1 MSSATHTTWSCFDTR
16 VVRDS
21 DVSAVKQKQMHNV
34 YQRRLVS
41 ANKRP
46 SCKYQAI
53 KKVQDDK
60 NKDAIIFPFPGRIV
74 TRSSTHYT
82 LFSHPCTTQEAA
94 TCNQTCGAQKL
105 PFPFGFSSGC
115 QIRLNCTANATILA
129 ADFPVQSIIGDTIL
143 INLPATCGR
152 PVEALRRLFTQ
163 NFAPNSRNAILMQNC
178 NARPTACFIPTT
190 MVRANFQLLDC
201 GERMNDSISCY
212 SEAVNNGASFIDYG
226 NLTRSGCRTLFSAIS
241 MESFGGSSAVSL
253 DVQMVRVGWWLLGE
267 CRCSDNASCFRVSP
281 PVEGNPA
288 AYRCQCEEGFAGDG
302 FRDGLGCRKGMLPFL
317 LPINFAFSNPKDAM
331 LQNIY
336 LDNVE
341 EQQESKRRNRTK
353 KSRQL
358 FKTAGI
364 TIPIHPY
371 KEIEKATDNFS
382 DKRKLGNGAYGTVYS
397 GKLNTDEWVAIKRI
411 KNRDGNS
418 IVQFI
423 NEIKLLSSVSHPN
436 LVRLLETAQAISYLH
451 NSIHPPIYH
460 RDIKSSNI
468 LLDYNYKSK
477 VADFGLSRLGLIE
490 SSHISTAPQGT
501 PGYLDPQY
509 HQNFQ
514 LSDKSDVYSFGVVLI
529 EIITGLRVVD
539 FSRPSEEINL
549 AAVAVDRIGR
559 GCLDEIIDPFILGG
573 DRDNWT
579 ISSVDKVAELAFRCL
594 AFHRDMRPSM
604 MEVAVELEQIRRSK
618 WTESEM
624 SVTTSDSS
632 SSDYSKKSLNPT
644 VENEC
649 QAIQDSCAN
658 SRTRSCWTVG
668 AKEWSKR
675 TESPDEISPAYSLW
689 ATFICGGKVDGSTS
703 FFMTYGISAAA
714 QTNLQDQTNALQQTN
729 SMLSPKDFR
738 F

>member
-1 MSSATHTTWSCFDTR
+1 MKIILQTLILLVTIFR
-16 VVRDS
+16 V
-21 DVSAVKQKQMHNV
+21 Q
-34 YQRRLVS
+34 
-41 ANKRP
+41 
-46 SCKYQAI
+46 
-53 KKVQDDK
+53 
-60 NKDAIIFPFPGRIV
+60 G
-74 TRSSTHYT
+74 
-82 LFSHPCTTQEAA
+82 TTQEAA

-178 NARPTACFIPTT
+178 SARPTACFIPTT

-253 DVQMVRVGWWLLGE
+253 DVQMVRIGWWLLGE
-267 CRCSDNASCFRVSP
+267 CRCSENARCLRVSP
-281 PVEGNPA
+281 PVDGNPA

-302 FRDGLGCRKGMLPFL
+302 FRDGLGCRKESQGC
-317 LPINFAFSNPKDAM
+317 NASK
-331 LQNIY
+331 Y
-336 LDNVE
+336 LSGQCGGTTRVGVLVGGVAAGAILMVTFGFIFCYI
-341 EQQESKRRNRTK
+341 QKRSKRRNRTK

-418 IVQFI
+418 IEQFI
-423 NEIKLLSSVSHPN
+423 NEIKLLSSILVYEFMPN
-436 LVRLLETAQAISYLH
+436 GTLSQHLQTEKGSKLPWLVRLTIASETAQAISYLH

-604 MEVAVELEQIRRSK
+604 MEVAIELEQIRLSK
-618 WTESEM
+618 WTDSEM

-649 QAIQDSCAN
+649 QAIQDSWPLKARN
-658 SRTRSCWTVG
+658 IEKVVVKLVAGEEGEGMRSRAR
-668 AKEWSKR
+668 
-675 TESPDEISPAYSLW
+675 
-689 ATFICGGKVDGSTS
+689 
-703 FFMTYGISAAA
+703 
-714 QTNLQDQTNALQQTN
+714 N
-729 SMLSPKDFR
+729 
-738 F
+738 